1 LAHAILA
8 HASKQPSVAIL
19 FIPLAISSSGEAP
32 VAMPP
37 ASALRVAAALGLLRL
52 CGAPEPPTQVADAL
66 RENDEC
72 GADSAEQCAL
82 SAMQLRARG
91 RVSAGADATAV
102 EKGEGNAGAA
112 SLKYDASWKALITGA
127 SCPPTTALEPKG
139 GAQQGGEL
147 RCESAAGGRRHF
159 TFPAGEFDIDEQVSV
174 PAGTTIEGNA
184 NPNDAPDRAQQ
195 TFFVATKGVTN
206 PHTPYCGTNKNL
218 RQGEAQQLRIGFLMN
233 SNTVVKNINFQG
245 KDTTRPYD
253 NGSLCGGAAFETP
266 GCVSPGFSNGVGNG
280 WVGKTGCFDVA
291 GRANNLITGDGKGVE
306 NVVIDSVRL
315 NDMLSGGQA
324 TQIAVWVAQTQD
336 GSATK
341 NVRVTNLVSMLTR
354 GDGINFHGNVQD
366 SVVEDSRVENTGDD
380 IFAVWG
386 GYATSPAGIVFRNNV
401 GKNAGVT
408 RNYGYGVCI
417 AVYGAMDVTFTGNK
431 CYDPPMN
438 HACQHGAYCNSCMA
452 YVHDLWFGAV
462 YPQGDL
468 ITFHDNEYLSMEGV
482 PITDRPSIRTD
493 KGSNAHIA
501 SS

>member
-1 LAHAILA
+1 MSRPGFVDVLIAVAPWLAVGSAGDA
-8 HASKQPSVAIL
+8 
-19 FIPLAISSSGEAP
+19 
-32 VAMPP
+32 PP
-37 ASALRVAAALGLLRL
+37 AY
-52 CGAPEPPTQVADAL
+52 DA
-66 RENDEC
+66 
-72 GADSAEQCAL
+72 
-82 SAMQLRARG
+82 
-91 RVSAGADATAV
+91 
-102 EKGEGNAGAA
+102 
-112 SLKYDASWKALITGA
+112 ASWKGLITG
-127 SCPPTTALEPKG
+127 SDCPIATTLNPKG
-139 GAQQGGEL
+139 WGRQGGEL
-147 RCESAAGGRRHF
+147 LCERTGGSGRHF
-159 TFPAGEFDIDEQVSV
+159 RFPPGMFDIDEQVVV
-174 PAGTTIEGNA
+174 PAGTTIEGNE
-184 NPNDAPDRAQQ
+184 NPNDPSDKTVSPDPSTQ
-195 TFFVATKGVTN
+195 TFFVATSGVSN
-206 PHTPYCGTNKNL
+206 PRANYCGTNGNL
-218 RQGEAQQLRIGFLMN
+218 AQGDAQRLRIGFLLL

-245 KDTTRPYD
+245 KDTTRPWD